1 MEKLPD
7 FDLYKIDDILVQAKR
22 VIFDNGAVYYDVI
35 LPGGA
40 RGYYGQIS
48 FEDIAVKVN
57 DADNR

>member
-7 FDLYKIDDILVQAKR
+7 FDLYKVGDMVVQAKR
-22 VIFDNGAVYYDVI
+22 VVCDGGTVYYDVI

-48 FEDIAVKVN
+48 FEDAAVKVN
-57 DADNR
+57 DANNR